1 MVHGNRLLRNVHIL
15 ICLISY
21 VPFRGGTPKIPPPYA
36 ILIHTANRAFHCA
49 LCIKCRTNAI
59 EMEDMIAAKLHD
71 STATAVG
78 DVIEAD

>member
-1 MVHGNRLLRNVHIL
+1 MQIRYLL
-15 ICLISY
+15 
-21 VPFRGGTPKIPPPYA
+21 T
-36 ILIHTANRAFHCA
+36 
-49 LCIKCRTNAI
+49 